1 MSNLQSNDIT
11 SANDVHLLS
20 NEAIHN
26 NATIASL
33 SARLARRET
42 EIRELQ
48 SENEQLRKALA
59 GTEANNQRTL
69 WTTNEKNQL
78 LKLAMDSPPHGK

>member
-42 EIRELQ
+42 ETRELQ

-59 GTEANNQRTL
+59 GTEANQRTS
-69 WTTNEKNQL
+69 WTANEKNQL

>member
-11 SANDVHLLS
+11 SANDVHLLL

-59 GTEANNQRTL
+59 GTEA